1 VSSDL
6 SLSKIETYDRR
17 ERKDNGAGDLKFI
30 PESIVTEQISMTT
43 EEKASELGLFDRDSI
58 GSAWRLSAPGEN
70 KFISDK
76 DFEANKPNATI
87 KNSLFKRNQTVKDA
101 LAKE

>member
-1 VSSDL
+1 MSSDL
-6 SLSKIETYDRR
+6 SLSKKETYDRR
-17 ERKDNGAGDLKFI
+17 ERKGDGASDLKYI
-30 PESIVTEQISMTT
+30 QESIVTEQISMTT
-43 EEKASELGLFDRDSI
+43 EEEASELGLFSKDTI

-87 KNSLFKRNQTVKDA
+87 KHSLFKRNQTVKDA
-101 LAKE
+101 CAKE